1 MRENAERGST
11 APHGFESR
19 SNLIFFSRLS
29 FHNFRAQLWC
39 YSDIF
44 RGKDSGK
51 KTHQPFSYETCF
63 NGDHYFVI
71 VACEQSGC
79 SIRLPM

>member
-11 APHGFESR
+11 APRGFESR
-19 SNLIFFSRLS
+19 ANLIFFSRLS

-51 KTHQPFSYETCF
+51 KLTSLFHMKLVLT
-63 NGDHYFVI
+63 GTTT
-71 VACEQSGC
+71 
-79 SIRLPM
+79 L

>member
-1 MRENAERGST
+1 MREHCT
-11 APHGFESR
+11 ARVRIPFKPD
-19 SNLIFFSRLS
+19 IFSRLS

-63 NGDHYFVI
+63 NEDHYFVI

-79 SIRLPM
+79 SLRLRI